1 MLPKCRAI
9 YIKFT
14 VLLCL
19 HPNTLFFII
28 ELARYLVLPG
38 VFRGFS
44 VVFLSRS
51 RFLPRLLSRSRSL
64 SLPACLPLPL
74 PVTAPEK
81 LNSTVFVNHICT
93 HLPKATNT
101 SKHHTC
107 PLCQIWHRSFN
118 TKGPRFKDTFASSN
132 QQVCRRHGC
141 NIQQFYSSHTVNKTT
156 GQEITSRS

>member
-1 MLPKCRAI
+1 MQGNLYQVYSA
-9 YIKFT
+9 T
-14 VLLCL
+14 LLASKY
-19 HPNTLFFII
+19 FILYNRTS
-28 ELARYLVLPG
+28 EVPCAAR

-44 VVFLSRS
+44 IVFLSRS

-118 TKGPRFKDTFASSN
+118 TKGPRFKDTYASSN